1 MNPDGVRKR
10 MPRKKEFGEPSLT
23 ELMEHMAAM
32 DEVPIQ
38 EVAEAPATEA
48 PPQSPPA
55 EPATLPTVTNPNQPL
70 RWEDWSINV
79 KASAEDKEAVARE
92 VIGKLKKGENHVMGA
107 RYDCVMYGC
116 RTQEGIFL
124 YDCVAKKRAT
134 LK

>member
-1 MNPDGVRKR
+1 
-10 MPRKKEFGEPSLT
+10 MPQDKLESSEPSLT
-23 ELMEHMAAM
+23 ELMEQMAAM

-38 EVAEAPATEA
+38 EVALSVQPPDPAK
-48 PPQSPPA
+48 
-55 EPATLPTVTNPNQPL
+55 LPTVSNPNQAL
-70 RWEDWSINV
+70 RWEDWSIGV

-92 VIGKLKKGENHVMGA
+92 VITRLKKGENHVMGA

-116 RTQEGIFL
+116 RTPEGIFL